1 MQDNPLVLVDPG
13 LFIWTM
19 ITFLVLLFLLSKFAW
34 RPLLAALDR
43 RNQLIAKAVDDAE
56 KTRQELERV
65 KQESAQILQQARVE
79 ADGIVT
85 RTRSDANQLREELR
99 QQARTEAEAITAK
112 AGREI
117 EFETRRAVEQVRRE
131 AVDLSVAIASK
142 LLRRNVSREDN
153 QALIDD
159 TIKQLDTTTQ
169 H

>member
-1 MQDNPLVLVDPG
+1 MNPLVQPDPG
-13 LFIWTM
+13 LFIWTI

-34 RPLLAALDR
+34 RPLLAALDH

-159 TIKQLDTTTQ
+159 TIKQLDTTK

>member
-1 MQDNPLVLVDPG
+1 MDNPLVQVDPG
-13 LFIWTM
+13 LFIWT
-19 ITFLVLLFLLSKFAW
+19 IVTFLVLLFLLSKFAW

-65 KQESAQILQQARVE
+65 KQESAQILQQARVD

-117 EFETRRAVEQVRRE
+117 EFETRRAIEQVRRE

-159 TIKQLDTTTQ
+159 TIKQLDTTK

>member
-1 MQDNPLVLVDPG
+1 MDNPLVQVDPG
-13 LFIWTM
+13 LFIWT
-19 ITFLVLLFLLSKFAW
+19 IVTFLVLLFLLSRFAW
-34 RPLLAALDR
+34 RPLLVALDR

-56 KTRQELERV
+56 RTRQELERV

-85 RTRSDANQLREELR
+85 RTRSYANQLREELR

-159 TIKQLDTTTQ
+159 TIKQLDTTQ

>member
-1 MQDNPLVLVDPG
+1 MDNPLVQVDPG
-13 LFIWTM
+13 LFIWT
-19 ITFLVLLFLLSKFAW
+19 IATFVVLLILLSKFAW
-34 RPLLAALDR
+34 KPLLAALDR

-56 KTRQELERV
+56 RTRQELERV

-79 ADGIVT
+79 ADAIVT

-159 TIKQLDTTTQ
+159 TIKQLDTTQ

>member
-1 MQDNPLVLVDPG
+1 MDNPLTQVDPG
-13 LFIWTM
+13 LFIWT
-19 ITFLVLLFLLSKFAW
+19 ILTFLVLLFLLSKFAW

-56 KTRQELERV
+56 HTRQELERV
-65 KQESAQILQQARVE
+65 KQESSQILAQARVD

-85 RTRSDANQLREELR
+85 RTRADANQLREELK

-159 TIKQLDTTTQ
+159 TIKQLDTTK